1 MNLFFQTLY
10 FLVPVAFANMAPVL
24 VRKHFQSLNK
34 PLDFNKKLNGK
45 RILGDHKTFRGLIF
59 GILGGVLGVLLQ
71 SYLFQ
76 FSFFKELSLINY
88 NEINIFLFGFLIG
101 LGVIVGDAV
110 GSFIKRR
117 INLKPGQSSI
127 PLDQIVAPFG
137 AMILLL
143 PIYNV
148 GWKLFLLALFISFF
162 FHILIKRIGYAL
174 KIEDK
179 KW

>member
-24 VRKHFQSLNK
+24 VRRWFQFLNK

-101 LGVIVGDAV
+101 LGVIVGDAL

-117 INLKPGQSSI
+117 LNVKPGESFI

-148 GWKLFLLALFISFF
+148 GLKVFLLALFISFF
-162 FHILIKRIGYAL
+162 FHILIKWIGY
-174 KIEDK
+174 
-179 KW
+179 

>member
-24 VRKHFQSLNK
+24 ARRWFEFLNK
-34 PLDFNKKLNGK
+34 PLDFNKKINGK
-45 RILGDHKTFRGLIF
+45 RVLGDHKTFRGLTFGIVG
-59 GILGGVLGVLLQ
+59 GILGVALQ
-71 SYLFQ
+71 YYLFR
-76 FSFFKELSLINY
+76 SPFFKQLSLINY

-101 LGVIVGDAV
+101 LGVIAGDAV

-117 INLKPGQSSI
+117 LNFKPGESFV
-127 PLDQIVAPFG
+127 PLDQIVAPLG
-137 AMILLL
+137 AMIFLL
-143 PIYNV
+143 PIYKV
-148 GWKLFLLALFISFF
+148 GWNVFLLALFISFF
-162 FHILIKRIGYAL
+162 FHILIKWIGYTL

>member
-24 VRKHFQSLNK
+24 ARRWFEFLNK
-34 PLDFNKKLNGK
+34 PLDFNKKINGK
-45 RILGDHKTFRGLIF
+45 RVLGDHKTFRGLLF
-59 GILGGVLGVLLQ
+59 GIVGGILGVLLQ
-71 SYLFQ
+71 SYLFT
-76 FSFFKELSLINY
+76 FTFFKELSLINY
-88 NEINIFLFGFLIG
+88 NEINIFLFGFLMG
-101 LGVIVGDAV
+101 LGVIAGDAV

-117 INLKPGQSSI
+117 INLKPGQSFI

-137 AMILLL
+137 AIIFLL
-143 PIYNV
+143 PIHNI
-148 GWKLFLLALFISFF
+148 GWKVLLLAPFISFF
-162 FHILIKRIGYAL
+162 FHILIKWIGYAL